1 MQNATRG
8 ALSILFLVAIA
19 TFAAGQA
26 SDPVVGNWQLNVA
39 KSKYTPGPG
48 PKSETRT
55 YTANGQASAK
65 GVDAAG
71 KATSTSWTILY
82 DGQDRPLTGSPD
94 ADMLSLKRID
104 PYHVEFTQKRGGKVV
119 MTGTRTISPDG
130 KEMTI
135 VTKGTDAKGQTV
147 NNVEVF
153 ERR

>member
-55 YTANGQASAK
+55 YAANGQASAK

-119 MTGTRTISPDG
+119 MTATRTISPDG
-130 KEMTI
+130 KEMMI
-135 VTKGTDAKGQTV
+135 VKKGTDDQGQHV
-147 NNVEVF
+147 NHVELF
-153 ERR
+153 ER